1 MKILVVGGN
10 GMLGRKLVTKLIQN
24 SIDGK
29 IDVETII
36 CVDVSSNQKD
46 IKKIPVNLKYVTAD
60 ITNFKV
66 CQQLISKKPDV
77 IFHLAA
83 VVSGEAESNFETGY
97 KVNLDATRNIFE
109 AIRTESNNYY
119 PRVVFTSSAAVY
131 GGPFPELINDEFIL
145 QPTTSY
151 GIQKVIGELLV
162 NDYSRL
168 GFFNGIGLRLPTIC
182 VRPGKPNAAASGVFS
197 NIIREPLA
205 GQEAILTVSKDTQMV
220 FASPQSAV
228 DNLIHALNVDT
239 TLLGN
244 RRCLTMPGIT
254 ATIAEE
260 IQALQKVAGDKIVAL
275 IKESIDPS
283 AQKFVN
289 NWNFPPFTADRAQG
303 LGFSCEQ
310 SFEEIIIKHINNELG
325 GEILGAKL

>member
-10 GMLGRKLVTKLIQN
+10 GMLGRKLIAKLIQN
-24 SIDGK
+24 SID
-29 IDVETII
+29 ETIDI
-36 CVDVSSNQKD
+36 ETITSVDVGSNQSE
-46 IKKIPVNLKYVTAD
+46 INKIPAQVKFVTAD

-66 CQQLISKKPDV
+66 CQQLISNKPDV

-83 VVSGEAESNFETGY
+83 VVSGEAESNFEIGY
-97 KVNLDATRNIFE
+97 EVNLDATRNIFE
-109 AIRTESNNYY
+109 AIRAESNHYY
-119 PRVVFTSSAAVY
+119 PRVIFTSSAAVY
-131 GGPFPELINDEFIL
+131 GGPFPELIDDEYIL

-205 GQEAILTVSKDTQMV
+205 GQEAILTVSKDTRMV

-244 RRCLTMPGIT
+244 RRTLMMPGIT
-254 ATIAEE
+254 ATIEEE
-260 IQALQKVAGDKIVAL
+260 IQALRRVAGDKIVAL
-275 IKESIDPS
+275 IKESIDPR
-283 AQKFVN
+283 AQKFVE
-289 NWNFPPFTADRAQG
+289 NWNFSPFTADRAKG
-303 LGFSCEQ
+303 LGFTCEQ

-325 GEILGAKL
+325 GEILGIKL